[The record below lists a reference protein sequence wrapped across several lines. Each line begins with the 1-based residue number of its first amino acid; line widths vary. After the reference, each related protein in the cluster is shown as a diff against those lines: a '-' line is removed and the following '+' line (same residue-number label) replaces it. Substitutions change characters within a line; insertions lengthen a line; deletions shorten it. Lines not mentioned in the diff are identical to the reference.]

1 MSRDIPARSLHA
13 TAEKVAAHAE
23 LVKDFNPLHLDPDFA
38 AQTPFG
44 GPIVHGSLMMNL
56 LVDTLERAGGADF
69 VNGTLRLRF
78 AAPAP
83 VGAVLTAGG
92 AASSEAAGVYDV
104 WVRREDGTTVVSGT
118 LVPAGHGAAPQ

>member
-1 MSRDIPARSLHA
+1 MTLDIPARSLHA
-13 TAEKVAAHAE
+13 TAEKVAAHAK

-44 GPIVHGSLMMNL
+44 EPIVHGSLMMNL

-83 VGAVLTAGG
+83 VGAVLIAGG
-92 AASSEAAGVYDV
+92 AASAEAAGVYEV
-104 WVRREDGTTVVSGT
+104 WVRREDGSTVVSGT
-118 LVPAGHGAAPQ
+118 LVPAGLGEAPQ